1 MKALILTHHQPFEEL
16 NGASQRTRNIAFQLA
31 QSGAQVTVVSIVSP
45 KRKLKVPRSPIAN
58 IKVIEIA
65 NPLQWSEKTVPD
77 NLIPPYLLTASLNY
91 IFLSNR
97 LISEKMDVVIA
108 ESPWVWGIA
117 RRIRT
122 QLTVL
127 NAQNCE
133 SDWNEIYLKRP
144 FVSNFG
150 RNWLR
155 KIEKKAC
162 READHILT
170 VTEEDSGRLCELYG
184 PFPEN
189 PTVIPNGFEQTS
201 QSLELTP
208 VEKLKIKQQ
217 LNLPTHKKVALF
229 VASETPHNKEALTK
243 LTELMTQ
250 KIEESWIFLVAGNI
264 TKTGEKLKNGI
275 YCLGEQRNLAPFFQ
289 ISNLFLNPILNGSG
303 SNVKVIEALGYG
315 LPVISTPKGARGLP
329 QNLSG
334 LNIAAI
340 ENFDQYLDNPS
351 TLSLPDSKQIKSF
364 DWRQIGNNLS
374 KYLETW
380 LNESRQS

>member
-1 MKALILTHHQPFEEL
+1 VKALILTHHQPFEEL

-31 QSGAQVTVVSIVSP
+31 ESGAQVKVVSIVSP
-45 KRKLKVPRSPIAN
+45 KRKRKVPRSPNAN

-117 RRIRT
+117 RRIQS

-150 RNWLR
+150 RTWLR
-155 KIEKKAC
+155 KLEKKAC

-170 VTEEDSGRLCELYG
+170 VTEEDSSRLCELYG

-201 QSLELTP
+201 QVPVFTP

-243 LTELMTQ
+243 LTELMTK

-264 TKTGEKLKNGI
+264 TKTGKRLKSGI
-275 YCLGEQRNLAPFFQ
+275 YCLGEQRNLASFFQ
-289 ISNLFLNPILNGSG
+289 ISNLFLNPIVNGSG

-315 LPVISTPKGARGLP
+315 LPVISTPRGARGLP

-334 LNIAAI
+334 LTITTLQ
-340 ENFDQYLDNPS
+340 NFPKYLND
-351 TLSLPDSKQIKSF
+351 LSSLSRPDSQQIKNF
-364 DWRQIGNNLS
+364 DWREIGNNLS
-374 KYLETW
+374 KHLESW
-380 LNESRQS
+380 LNDT